1 LRNFAKIGEFAM
13 ERRKT
18 HLAIIF
24 IALAVSF
31 LAPKAVLAHHGD
43 AAYEPTKT
51 LSLHATVTEF
61 DWTNPHCEVRFD
73 VNNGRGNVQHWTVR
87 ALGPLMLSRYGW
99 TKESLKTGQMVTVVF
114 RPAKDGEM
122 TGVLDKVVLANGQEL
137 SGKL

>member
-1 LRNFAKIGEFAM
+1 M

-18 HLAIIF
+18 FAVIF
-24 IALAVSF
+24 IALVASF

-43 AAYEPTKT
+43 AAYETNKT
-51 LSLHATVTEF
+51 LSLRATVTEF

-73 VNNGRGNVQHWTVR
+73 VNGGRGTVQHWTVR

-99 TKESLKTGQMVTVVF
+99 TKESLKMGQMVTVIF

-122 TGVLDKVVLANGQEL
+122 TGVLDKVVLADGQEL
-137 SGKL
+137 SGKLYEN